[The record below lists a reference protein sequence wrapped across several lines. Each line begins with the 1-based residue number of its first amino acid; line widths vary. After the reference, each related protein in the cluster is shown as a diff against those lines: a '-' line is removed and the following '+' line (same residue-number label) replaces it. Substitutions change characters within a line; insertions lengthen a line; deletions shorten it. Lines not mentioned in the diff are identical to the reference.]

1 MSANASTLLRESDLT
16 THFVSSFT
24 SRSGADKSFAA
35 YKNSQSTLG
44 GRSISGRNVASPQS
58 QSRTTLKTVEP
69 KVQRLRVSPQPS
81 NKNTN
86 FSSDVRK
93 KLIAALLVATI
104 FLVVL
109 IPATR
114 AFGGLSLGSSKGSDA
129 VKIDKSAIKSV
140 TVQSGDTLWSIAQ
153 ELEPNKDPRG
163 TVDKLIKARGTSS
176 LEVGET
182 IQWSK

>member
-1 MSANASTLLRESDLT
+1 MSAALLRESDLP

-35 YKNSQSTLG
+35 YKNSSSTLG
-44 GRSISGRNVASPQS
+44 GRSISGRSVASPQS
-58 QSRTTLKTVEP
+58 QSRTTLKNVEP
-69 KVQRLRVSPQPS
+69 KVRRLEISPQS
-81 NKNTN
+81 SSRNTN
-86 FSSDVRK
+86 LSSDVRK
-93 KLIAALLVATI
+93 KVIAALIVTAI

-114 AFGGLSLGSSKGSDA
+114 AFGGLSLGSSKSSAA
-129 VKIDKSAIKSV
+129 VKIDKGAIKSI

-153 ELEPNKDPRG
+153 ELEPNKDPRS

>member
-1 MSANASTLLRESDLT
+1 MSASTLTRQAALSN
-16 THFVSSFT
+16 HFVSSFT

-35 YKNSQSTLG
+35 YKNSSSTLG

-58 QSRTTLKTVEP
+58 QSRTTLKNVEP
-69 KVQRLRVSPQPS
+69 LVRRAKLSPQTS
-81 NKNTN
+81 MRNTN
-86 FSSDVRK
+86 FSSTVRK
-93 KLIAALLVATI
+93 NVLVALLVATI

-114 AFGGLSLGSSKGSDA
+114 AFGGLSLGSSKSSDA
-129 VKIDKSAIKSV
+129 VKIDKGAVKSIV
-140 TVQSGDTLWSIAQ
+140 VQSGDTLWSIAQ
-153 ELEPNKDPRG
+153 ELEPSKDPRG
-163 TVDKLIKARGTSS
+163 TVDKLIKARGTTS